1 MSIIE
6 GAIARSQADARPGAT
21 FMVDPDGDG
30 YTTIADALAACLSG
44 RGDTVIVMPG
54 TYAENLVVTKD
65 YVAIVGAL
73 GGYGKPDVVPATGV
87 ALIVR
92 AQGFYTDR
100 MRYASDGQDSDV
112 VQIEGNG
119 GEIGDDVVFDGDAAM
134 GNTKANLR
142 MWTHASDDSFTGSEW
157 KVGACLIRGS
167 GGFGLAFDCKNAL
180 VGVLPTDNRF
190 KGVLFEDN
198 DKEDIFVAATA
209 VAVNGLHR
217 ILFDDCK
224 IGLGTSKNKA
234 THVDIKTNKI
244 ATPDTVFTGC
254 FINDDTPDTTALKV
268 DGVGCSLIGCY
279 NLDGVINGD
288 ALD

>member
-21 FMVDPDGDG
+21 FLVDPDGDG
-30 YTTIADALAACLSG
+30 YTTIAAALADCLSG
-44 RGDTVIVMPG
+44 RGDTVLVMPG
-54 TYAENLVVTKD
+54 TYEENLVVTKD
-65 YVAIVGAL
+65 YVAIIGAL
-73 GGYGKPDVVPATGV
+73 GGYGKPDVIPATGV

-119 GEIGDDVVFDGDAAM
+119 GVIGDDVVFDGDTAM
-134 GNTKANLR
+134 GDTKAILR
-142 MWTHASDDSFTGSEW
+142 MWTHTSDDSFTGSEW

-167 GGFGLAFDCKNAL
+167 GGFGLALDCKHAA
-180 VGVLPTDNRF
+180 VGVLPTDNYFHGVRF
-190 KGVLFEDN
+190 ADN
-198 DKEDIFVAATA
+198 DKEDIYVAATA

-217 ILFDDCK
+217 TLFDSCK

-234 THVDIKTNKI
+234 THVDLKTHKI
-244 ATPDTVFTGC
+244 GTPDTEFVGC
-254 FINDDTPDTTALKV
+254 FINDDTVNTTALKV

-279 NLDGVINGD
+279 SLDGVIDGD